1 MASQSYKWLAGQ
13 ATRPDWSNMRA
24 HWSHIQRSHNQYM
37 FTTNDAVCA
46 LLQASMLIDRPGG
59 MAPGLDQSA
68 AAEHAD

>member
-1 MASQSYKWLAGQ
+1 
-13 ATRPDWSNMRA
+13 
-24 HWSHIQRSHNQYM
+24 M